1 MPVFSVSTTRTTH
14 SGSLAACVPSTV
26 VNRTV
31 LSKVDTVV
39 KGPNVRDYRKA
50 IADGRSATTSMEGSK
65 YTFSAGAAT
74 YAKRMKPSS
83 PYYAS
88 QGCSSMVLS
97 RGQNRNSLVFVDASK
112 TMSAEAEGAA
122 ASQLLQS
129 LISAQTSFRGGTF
142 LAEFAETV
150 RMLRRPLDMV
160 KRDTWRLIRRVDSM
174 KGLFRRDGGAYG
186 DMLSNAWLSWSFG
199 VKPAMQD
206 VQELSDAIESMRQ
219 LQQADTTAIRGTGR
233 HRTVQRVASNQG
245 TPDMDLGVHDV
256 DLVRDYSVRYRGA
269 IRATPMG
276 NAQLLAHFGFTP
288 EDIVPTVWEMIPWSF
303 LVDYFVNV
311 NEKLESLR
319 WATAD
324 IAWMQRTVR
333 NTATRVTS
341 NLRPDTSPNTVAH
354 FNVTARGGAA
364 YAKHTWFQ
372 RMPWVYAPYPPW
384 RFSLPV
390 NPAQLINIHALKWGI
405 LRSNPQILDRISPG
419 NPS

>member
-1 MPVFSVSTTRTTH
+1 MPVFSASTVQTTH
-14 SGSLAACVPSTV
+14 AGSLAACVPNTATI
-26 VNRTV
+26 RAV
-31 LSKVDTVV
+31 LSKVDMVV
-39 KGPNVRDYRKA
+39 KGPNVPDYRKA

-65 YTFSAGAAT
+65 YAYSAGSAT
-74 YAKRMKPSS
+74 YSKRIKPSS

-88 QGCSSMVLS
+88 QGCSSFVKS
-97 RGQNRNSLVFVDASK
+97 HGQNLNSLVFVDASK
-112 TMSAEAEGAA
+112 TISAEAEGAA

-150 RMLRRPLDMV
+150 RFLRRPLDSV
-160 KRDTWRLIRRVDSM
+160 TKDTWRLIRRVDSM
-174 KGLFRRDGGAYG
+174 KGLFRRDPGAYG

-206 VQELSDAIESMRQ
+206 VQELSNAIEKMRQ
-219 LQQADTTAIRGTGR
+219 LQQADTVAIRGTGR
-233 HRTVQRVASNQG
+233 HRTVQTVALNQT
-245 TPDMDLGVHDV
+245 TPYMDFSVHDV
-256 DLVRDYSVRYRGA
+256 YLARDYSVRYRGA
-269 IRATPMG
+269 IRALPMG
-276 NAQLLAHFGFTP
+276 DAQLLSHFGFTP
-288 EDIVPTVWEMIPWSF
+288 EDIVPTTWEMIPWSF

-324 IAWMQRTVR
+324 IAWMQRTIR
-333 NTATRVTS
+333 NSATRFTT
-341 NLRPDTSPNTVAH
+341 NLRPGTTPEIVTH
-354 FNVTARGGAA
+354 YNVVARGGAA
-364 YAKHTWFQ
+364 YSTHTWFKRQ
-372 RMPWVYAPYPPW
+372 PWVYAPYPPW

-405 LRSNPQILDRISPG
+405 LRSNPQILDWISPG